1 MLPWQM
7 LARETGAILRYLECG
22 QSGIY
27 TSDGLRAALTPNTKI
42 FAVAQISNVF
52 GRINPVADFA
62 EICHENGRLI
72 VCDGAQSVPHI
83 PVDVQALDVD
93 SLYLRRRFC
102 LCLHQVLLLS
112 DSPYVIME
120 KKAPFNLQGE

>member
-1 MLPWQM
+1 M
-7 LARETGAILRYLECG
+7 EIHCCG
-22 QSGIY
+22 ITPGDYIY
-27 TSDGLRAALTPNTKI
+27 AQCDRKSESHCIQFNPIAE
-42 FAVAQISNVF
+42 FAQ
-52 GRINPVADFA
+52 
-62 EICHENGRLI
+62 ICHENDTLI

-120 KKAPFNLQGE
+120 KNAPYNLQGE